1 MTNRYFY
8 QADIATFLAEETN
21 SIFGK
26 MLRADELDTTRSQEY
41 TNIPWSQTRQTNHL
55 SQLRHMER
63 TDGVKRI

>member
-41 TNIPWSQTRQTNHL
+41 TNIPSLKRGNQTTSPWFTTWSEL
-55 SQLRHMER
+55 M
-63 TDGVKRI
+63 G